1 MAGEKKKKTNIYHV
15 VEDKLDFFMQ
25 ESVNFLLVY
34 MVNTQFTYKLSK
46 VTPKL
51 NSKTCTVSYY

>member
-46 VTPKL
+46 VTTKL